1 MPENCSKTVH
11 IPLDLQCWRGIESVS
26 RRNAYRLY
34 LAVVLV
40 CIGSFA
46 FFNVQKTKYLQMLT
60 SFLRWTGKFKYI
72 TTKLFNFASVEDDM
86 IHVEIHKLIHKYF
99 I

>member
-1 MPENCSKTVH
+1 MPGNCSKNAH
-11 IPLDLQCWRGIESVS
+11 IPLDLQCWRGIESIS
-26 RRNAYRLY
+26 RQNAYRLY
-34 LAVVLV
+34 LAAVLV

-60 SFLRWTGKFKYI
+60 SFLRWTGKFKSI
-72 TTKLFNFASVEDDM
+72 RTKLFNSASIEDDM
-86 IHVEIHKLIHKYF
+86 INVKIHKLIHKYF